1 MKIKDIIETSG
12 VKKGVELIKE
22 IREGFREARED
33 IKSDQEKISEL
44 ISLIE
49 EDGIDSETFFR
60 VFKDKFDIDSGSL
73 KNTKMSL
80 WKVKEELIK
89 DFSNDLDRI
98 FKSVIQD
105 SVSKEFLA
113 NEFSVIVIN
122 NPNDETIKKAEQ
134 EIKVIKR
141 MTENHDRAT
150 IEHLKKL
157 QLILRERSVRL

>member
-12 VKKGVELIKE
+12 VKKGMELIKE

-134 EIKVIKR
+134 EIKVIRR

-150 IEHLKKL
+150 IEHLEKL
-157 QLILRERSVRL
+157 QFILRERSVRL